1 MSLPPI
7 EGLTSLLSTMPGVS
21 SLGPTAGTGA
31 SAGAAAVTAALAGG
45 QPTATTA
52 TTGTGTGVGAVG
64 ATGSSFAQTLTSSLE
79 NVQRLQA
86 NASDLAV
93 QAATGDLNDVHDYM
107 IAAAKSSM
115 ATEVTVAIR
124 NKALEAFND
133 IMRMQV

>member
-1 MSLPPI
+1 MSIPALD
-7 EGLTSLLSTMPGVS
+7 GLSSVLNGMQGIGSTS
-21 SLGPTAGTGA
+21 ATGA
-31 SAGAAAVTAALAGG
+31 SAGAAAVTSPYTAGVT
-45 QPTATTA
+45 PTTA
-52 TTGTGTGVGAVG
+52 TTGTGTAASVGAVG
-64 ATGSSFAQTLTSSLE
+64 ATGSSFAATLNSSLE

-93 QAATGDLNDVHDYM
+93 QAATGDLEDVHDYM

>member
-1 MSLPPI
+1 MSIPALD
-7 EGLTSLLSTMPGVS
+7 GLSSVLNGMQGLGSTSATGSST
-21 SLGPTAGTGA
+21 
-31 SAGAAAVTAALAGG
+31 GAAAVTSPYTSGV
-45 QPTATTA
+45 TATTA
-52 TTGTGTGVGAVG
+52 TSGTGTAAGVGAVG
-64 ATGSSFAQTLTSSLE
+64 ATGSSFAATLNSSLE

-93 QAATGDLNDVHDYM
+93 QAATGDLDDVHDYM

>member
-1 MSLPPI
+1 MQ
-7 EGLTSLLSTMPGVS
+7 GLGSTSATGSST
-21 SLGPTAGTGA
+21 
-31 SAGAAAVTAALAGG
+31 GAAAVTSPYTSGV
-45 QPTATTA
+45 TATTA
-52 TTGTGTGVGAVG
+52 TSGTGTAAGVGAVG
-64 ATGSSFAQTLTSSLE
+64 ATGSSFAATLNSSLE

-93 QAATGDLNDVHDYM
+93 QAATGDLDDVHDYM